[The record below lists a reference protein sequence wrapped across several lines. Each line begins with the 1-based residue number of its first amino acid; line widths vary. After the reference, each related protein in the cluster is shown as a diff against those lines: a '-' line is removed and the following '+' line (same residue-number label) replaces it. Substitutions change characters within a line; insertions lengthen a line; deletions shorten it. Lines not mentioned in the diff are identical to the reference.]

1 MAKRRRQ
8 NVEQG
13 YMVRVGKRWVFH
25 PIRASSDYDP
35 EDVGEY
41 SRKRKRKPAK
51 KRKGSARKR
60 KTSRRK
66 NPSGVPSGWISAKAV
81 KVTRLPGGG
90 VNVKVRQ

>member
-1 MAKRRRQ
+1 MTKRRR

-41 SRKRKRKPAK
+41 PRKRKRKPAK
-51 KRKGSARKR
+51 KRKGSVRRKKVSRKR
-60 KTSRRK
+60 R